1 MVMMQTSRTLGQELR
16 EMLDSPGIR
25 ETCSER
31 ALDNKMILRDRE
43 IIKIQADS
51 NRQCQE
57 AMKQPQTK
65 GSQTSQ
71 HHHRK
76 KSS

>member
-1 MVMMQTSRTLGQELR
+1 MVMMQTSRRLGQELR

-31 ALDNKMILRDRE
+31 ALDNKTILRDSE
-43 IIKIQADS
+43 IIRIRADS

-57 AMKQPQTK
+57 VMKEPQRK